1 MFCAAGAVLLAGA
14 SVLAWESLITLTL
27 ILVALVIAGV
37 IIGGAAFGF
46 GATEVVAGLAA
57 VTAVLLAS

>member
-1 MFCAAGAVLLAGA
+1 M
-14 SVLAWESLITLTL
+14 AWESLITLTL
-27 ILVALVIAGV
+27 ILVALVIVGV

>member
-1 MFCAAGAVLLAGA
+1 M
-14 SVLAWESLITLTL
+14 AWESLITLTL

-46 GATEVVAGLAA
+46 GATEVVAGLA